1 MKLRDAWT
9 EDKML
14 ITAWSSSP
22 SRKWRARLRGV
33 RLIRSPST
41 CSMAPT
47 AKTRRLP
54 SVRAITVADK
64 PAILRIPV
72 GRNDLASRALD
83 MGFEAVIAPMINSV
97 ADAEAFARAMKYPPM
112 GERSWG
118 PTRALQIHTDFTP
131 ESYFSAANTQT
142 LALAMIETREA
153 FADLDGILATNG
165 IDGIFVG
172 PSDLSISW
180 SDGAGVDPNNE
191 ELQDVIAQ
199 IGRRAPRR
207 GQVRRDL
214 RGQPRGCAAIFEDGL
229 PAGGAQHR
237 PRDPARGRRG
247 HAGAGERL
255 SRSCGPNAGQ
265 ALRRARKLAK
275 TMMPSGQGPW
285 PDSALMWP
293 ASPASTSIEPQALAM
308 SPACS

>member
-22 SRKWRARLRGV
+22 SAEMAGALARCPFDTVTIDMQHGAH
-33 RLIRSPST
+33 SED
-41 CSMAPT
+41 T
-47 AKTRRLP
+47 AFA
-54 SVRAITVADK
+54 SVRAITVAGK

-199 IGRRAPRR
+199 IGRRA
-207 GQVRRDL
+207 RDA
-214 RGQPRGCAAIFEDGL
+214 GKFAAIFAVN
-229 PAGGAQHR
+229 PADV
-237 PRDPARGRRG
+237 PRFSKMGYRLAALNTDPGIL
-247 HAGAGERL
+247 HAGAAVML
-255 SRSCGPNAGQ
+255 GQ
-265 ALRRARKLAK
+265 AR
-275 TMMPSGQGPW
+275 G
-285 PDSALMWP
+285 
-293 ASPASTSIEPQALAM
+293 
-308 SPACS
+308 